1 MKLTELTIPAFTARL
16 ASDAP
21 APGGGSAAA
30 LAGALGAALTA
41 MVAALTVGR
50 EKYAEH
56 EPLMREIMEEAT
68 RLRLQLTDVI
78 ERDAEAFH
86 GVTAVFAMPKDTQE
100 ERAVRQAA
108 MQAALRACTLTPYEM
123 MECALAVLELT
134 ERALGRFNT
143 NAASDLGV
151 AALCLRA
158 AVQGAWLNI
167 LINIGGIRDEEFVR
181 TYRAGGEAILARALP
196 LADQIYETVLGEL

>member
-1 MKLTELTIPAFTARL
+1 MKLTELTIPAFTEL
-16 ASDAP
+16 LGSDAP

-30 LAGALGAALTA
+30 LTGALGTALTA

-56 EPLMREIMEEAT
+56 EPLMREIIDEST

-78 ERDAEAFH
+78 ERDAEAFN
-86 GVTAVFAMPKDTQE
+86 GVTAVFAMPKSTE
-100 ERAVRQAA
+100 EEKAARSAA
-108 MQAALRACTLTPYEM
+108 MQTALKACTLTPYEM
-123 MECALAVLELT
+123 MACALKVLELA
-134 ERALGRFNT
+134 ERALGRSNT

-151 AALCLRA
+151 AALCLRT

-167 LINIGGIRDEEFVR
+167 LTNIGGIRDEAFVK
-181 TYRAGGEAILARALP
+181 TYRTGGEAILARALP
-196 LADQIYETVLGEL
+196 LADKIYETVLTEL